1 MDVLAM
7 AILAVFLLGLSL
19 LFLSGRG
26 SVFVAGFNTAAPSQ
40 RARCDERGLCRGMGG
55 MTFGCAVGLALMAF
69 GLYIEDNFAN
79 QEPMGERVYL
89 AGLMVSI
96 VFIVFGVW
104 CVNARSKKRR

>member
-1 MDVLAM
+1 M
-7 AILAVFLLGLSL
+7 
-19 LFLSGRG
+19 
-26 SVFVAGFNTAAPSQ
+26 
-40 RARCDERGLCRGMGG
+40 
-55 MTFGCAVGLALMAF
+55 GLALMAL

-96 VFIVFGVW
+96 VFIVFGVL